1 MEARIHPGDLAGLDA
16 LQVDAIA
23 LPLFNHVRQPLGV
36 AGFVDWRL
44 CGRIGRLVLKRKFKG
59 EVGET
64 MLMASLSRVGSAGR
78 IFLFGL
84 GSPRE
89 LTETDAANQA
99 KQIANILS
107 EAGAKQLAI
116 AGPTPFLA
124 QFVASAKKTASFEQ
138 LLLLDPDGTLPGQ
151 LGPL

>member
-1 MEARIHPGDLAGLDA
+1 MPRIAMGDLAGLDA
-16 LQVDAIA
+16 LSVDSIA

-44 CGRIGRLVLKRKFKG
+44 CGRIGRMVLKRKFKG
-59 EVGET
+59 ELGET
-64 MLMASLSRVGSAGR
+64 MLMSTLSRVGEVQR

-89 LTETDAANQA
+89 MNESEAASQAQKLVTVLTDA
-99 KQIANILS
+99 
-107 EAGAKQLAI
+107 GCKQLGI
-116 AGPTPFLA
+116 AGPPPLLLQMVKA
-124 QFVASAKKTASFEQ
+124 AKSAAFEE
-138 LLLLDPDGTLPGQ
+138 LFLLDPDGTLPGI